1 MFERLQSVMRNK
13 DRVERERKKRRRAE
27 VQEMQSDSLFRA
39 RLTADLKTVSLL
51 LMDKDIASVVVT
63 AEDAS
68 LDRLAAAM
76 YDSEMAEYEVVKD
89 GRNYE
94 IRNKTVDF

>member
-13 DRVERERKKRRRAE
+13 DRVERERKKRRKAE

-68 LDRLAAAM
+68 LDRLDAAM

-89 GRNYE
+89 GRSYE
-94 IRNKTVDF
+94 IRNKMVDF

>member
-1 MFERLQSVMRNK
+1 MFERLKSVMRNK
-13 DRVERERKKRRRAE
+13 DRVERERKKRRKAE
-27 VQEMQSDSLFRA
+27 VLEMQSDSLFRA

-68 LDRLAAAM
+68 LDRLDEAM
-76 YDSEMAEYEVVKD
+76 YDSEMAEYEVFKN
-89 GRNYE
+89 GRDYE

>member
-13 DRVERERKKRRRAE
+13 DRVERERKKRRKAE

-68 LDRLAAAM
+68 LDRLDAAM
-76 YDSEMAEYEVVKD
+76 YDSEMAEYLVVKN

>member
-13 DRVERERKKRRRAE
+13 DRVERERKKRRKAE

-68 LDRLAAAM
+68 LDRLDAAM
-76 YDSEMAEYEVVKD
+76 YDFEMAEYEVVKD
-89 GRNYE
+89 GRSYE